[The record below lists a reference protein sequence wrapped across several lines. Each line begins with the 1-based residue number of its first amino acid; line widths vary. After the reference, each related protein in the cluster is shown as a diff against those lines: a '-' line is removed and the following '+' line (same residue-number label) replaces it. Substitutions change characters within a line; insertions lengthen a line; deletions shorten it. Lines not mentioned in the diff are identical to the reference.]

1 MKNTYDGGYLT
12 HSVNDARN
20 CRKNG
25 CLTLILH
32 EECHIAM
39 AHGAVIKKL

>member
-1 MKNTYDGGYLT
+1 MKNTYDGSHLT
-12 HSVNDARN
+12 HSVNRA
-20 CRKNG
+20 CKYRKNG